1 MLEVRY
7 HSQVKKEVKRIPVSW
22 RRRIERVIDELAKEP
37 EKGKRLRGKLEGVR
51 SHRAG
56 NYHIVYIIEN
66 KVLHILSISHRRN
79 VYEESTRRTQ

>member
-7 HSQVKKEVKRIPVSW
+7 HSQVKKEVKRISVSW

-37 EKGKRLRGKLEGVR
+37 EKGKRLRGKLEGMR

-56 NYHIVYIIEN
+56 NYRIVYFIEN
-66 KVLHILSISHRRN
+66 ETLYILSISHRRN
-79 VYEESTRRTQ
+79 VYEESTQRTH

>member
-7 HSQVKKEVKRIPVSW
+7 HPQVKKEIKRIQVSW

-37 EKGKRLRGKLEGVR
+37 EKGKRLQGKLEGMR

-66 KVLHILSISHRRN
+66 KVLYILSISHRRN
-79 VYEESTRRTQ
+79 VYEESTRRAH